1 MSRTGGDEAKQK
13 LKESTIEINVA
24 FCTKVF
30 AKQSRVGDAED
41 WRMTRKQTKN
51 MPRAPH
57 AKLLNR
63 VLPMRALEHGI
74 QRRTVT
80 PSELHLA

>member
-1 MSRTGGDEAKQK
+1 MDMRRRNNTKTNLKHDGDQCGFLYKGV
-13 LKESTIEINVA
+13 L
-24 FCTKVF
+24 
-30 AKQSRVGDAED
+30 KQSRVGDAEH
-41 WRMTRKQTKN
+41 WTMTRKQTKN

-57 AKLLNR
+57 AKLLNQ